1 MAVHKVP
8 QDVEADDK
16 FFGPLTFK
24 QFIFGG
30 VTLVLGYGTF
40 YTFTNGIIPIAL
52 VLLPFFLGFG
62 ALTVPWSKDQPTEI
76 WLASRIRFFIVPH
89 KRIWNQSGIKDLVT
103 ITAPKREAHIYTDG
117 LTQDQVRSRFSALAS
132 VVDTRGWAVK
142 SALAPVSPLMASPT
156 GSMPLQQPA
165 ITSDRLVAASA
176 DSSVVE
182 RTQMV
187 ENTQDIMDDRQNPI
201 AQQFN
206 TLIEKS
212 TEKHRQDTLAMIQQ
226 ARHNAE
232 IRATV
237 GQSTGPILPAPV
249 AMSTQ
254 TNSAS
259 TALDWVSK
267 QPTKPADPVLTS
279 FQDTAVIAPGA
290 SGSAIPSVGPAIATI
305 GKADEENLL
314 EHVKQKKQRDK
325 QMRSRGH
332 IKVVKTPEEIEAE
345 KREAEE
351 RAAQEAA
358 EQARLAEEQ
367 ARSASAATPDPVIL
381 SLADNNDLNIETISR
396 QAKKD
401 KDRLD
406 DNTEVVISLR

>member
-30 VTLVLGYGTF
+30 VTLVLGYSTF

-142 SALAPVSPLMASPT
+142 SALAPVSPLIASPT

-165 ITSDRLVAASA
+165 IASDRLVAASA

-305 GKADEENLL
+305 GKADEESLL

-351 RAAQEAA
+351 RAAQEAD

-367 ARSASAATPDPVIL
+367 ARSASTATPDPVIL